1 MEETKDPFKEAI
13 STHLQEMAK
22 SDEVF
27 AKTLSKPN
35 KNIDDCIIYILNEV
49 KKTGRQGFADDEI
62 YNMAIHYY
70 DEESIEIGKP
80 LNVKI
85 VVNQALAAS
94 PQKVKE
100 HAKTTAKNS
109 NVNQTSLFNF

>member
-1 MEETKDPFKEAI
+1 MEEIKDPFKEAI
-13 STHLQEMAK
+13 ATYLQVMAK

-27 AKTLSKPN
+27 AKTFNKPN
-35 KNIDDCIIYILNEV
+35 KNIDDCAIYILNEV

-70 DEESIEIGKP
+70 DEDSIEIGKP
-80 LNVKI
+80 LNAKVI
-85 VVNQALAAS
+85 VNQALAAP

-100 HAKTTAKNS
+100 FVKTSTKNL
-109 NVNQTSLFNF
+109 NVNQTSLFNL